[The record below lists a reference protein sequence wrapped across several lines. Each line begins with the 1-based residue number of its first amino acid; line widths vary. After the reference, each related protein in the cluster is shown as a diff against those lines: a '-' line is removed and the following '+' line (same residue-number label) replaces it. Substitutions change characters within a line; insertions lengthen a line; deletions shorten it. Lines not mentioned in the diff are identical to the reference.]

1 MFSQIGDD
9 IRSSTENEDLREE
22 LPRIAQWIGSKDL
35 GAMASKNLFKLAK
48 EDLAL
53 MMSIWPELSD
63 RERELQAPMLVERPE
78 DLVEWMT
85 SGAQRFGLGA
95 DARRR
100 RQRERDLSWRGFRAN
115 GVDTYK
121 NSSGMVAQPA
131 LVPSKGWRA
140 VMWASAIGRAL
151 NPLAP
156 CVAARQCS
164 SDIRP
169 VGLYILGLMA
179 SWAAGM
185 LILLILPIEDI
196 KRAGVSSASSL
207 MLASVLWG
215 APFLLAWRFFW
226 AFHNRHDRAG
236 YLKMA
241 AVPKPLAMLRSA
253 AAWMEEREDLKA
265 MRDNLGRGG
274 AFFKKWTSARK
285 EESWSG
291 RQEEARREGFERAC
305 DFDLALAK
313 FEAFEL
319 SRGTIRPVQMAK
331 KTTSR
336 L

>member
-1 MFSQIGDD
+1 
-9 IRSSTENEDLREE
+9 
-22 LPRIAQWIGSKDL
+22 
-35 GAMASKNLFKLAK
+35 
-48 EDLAL
+48 
-53 MMSIWPELSD
+53 
-63 RERELQAPMLVERPE
+63 
-78 DLVEWMT
+78 
-85 SGAQRFGLGA
+85 
-95 DARRR
+95 
-100 RQRERDLSWRGFRAN
+100 
-115 GVDTYK
+115 
-121 NSSGMVAQPA
+121 
-131 LVPSKGWRA
+131 
-140 VMWASAIGRAL
+140 MWASAIARAL

-179 SWAAGM
+179 SWVAGM
-185 LILLILPIEDI
+185 LILPIEGM
-196 KRAGVSSASSL
+196 KSAGVSSISDII
-207 MLASVLWG
+207 LASMLWG
-215 APFLLAWRFFW
+215 APFLFAWRFFW

-236 YLKMA
+236 YLKVA

-253 AAWMEEREDLKA
+253 GAWMEERADLKA

-291 RQEEARREGFERAC
+291 RQEEERRESFERAC
-305 DFDLALAK
+305 DLDLALAK

-319 SRGTIRPVQMAK
+319 SRGMFPPVQMAK